1 MNNAPMFPNE
11 AAIRPYRGRCYQ
23 AAEKSNRPGIWR
35 IEGVEACQEHGS
47 AVTGVIMRQ
56 GETRHVMPLRAFKFW
71 IKAAK
76 PIKPENM
83 NAGQ

>member
-1 MNNAPMFPNE
+1 MNPFPNE

-23 AAEKSNRPGIWR
+23 AAEKSNRPGIWE
-35 IEGVEACQEHGS
+35 IVGVTSCQEQGN
-47 AVTGVIMRQ
+47 ATTGVIMMQ
-56 GETRHVMPLRAFKFW
+56 GEAMHVMPLRAFKFW

-76 PIKPENM
+76 PIKSENM

>member
-1 MNNAPMFPNE
+1 MNPFPNE
-11 AAIRPYRGRCYQ
+11 SAIRPYRGRCYQ

-35 IEGVEACQEHGS
+35 IDGVEVCQEHGS

-76 PIKPENM
+76 PIKQESV